1 MWFIILK
8 VVLFNGSPR
17 KKGNTYHCLNTVMQE
32 LISEGID
39 CDYVWI
45 GMDKLQ
51 GCTACFKCVE
61 NDDQKCVLK
70 GDKMNEYIEKILEAD
85 GIIIGSPT
93 YFSDL
98 SATTKA
104 LIERAGYATGRLL
117 KNKVG
122 AAVVAVRRAGANHVF
137 SSINF
142 FFLIK
147 EMIVVGSTYWNMGIG
162 RKPGEVLD
170 DKEGIQTF
178 KNLGKNIGYVLKK
191 LNA

>member
-1 MWFIILK
+1 MK

-17 KKGNTYHCLNTVMQE
+17 KEGNTYHCLNTVMVE
-32 LISEGID
+32 LKAAGIE

-45 GMDKLQ
+45 GMEKLQ
-51 GCTACFKCVE
+51 GCTACYKCIE
-61 NDDQKCVLK
+61 NEDQICIIK
-70 GDKMNEYIEKILEAD
+70 GDKMNEYIQKMLNAD

-98 SATTKA
+98 STATKA
-104 LIERAGYATGRLL
+104 LIERAGFATRRHL

-137 SSINF
+137 SSINY

-147 EMIVVGSTYWNMGIG
+147 EMVVVGSTYWNVGIG

-170 DKEGIQTF
+170 DEEGIETF
-178 KNLGKNIGYVLKK
+178 RNLGKNFAYTLKK
-191 LNA
+191 LRS

>member
-1 MWFIILK
+1 
-8 VVLFNGSPR
+8 
-17 KKGNTYHCLNTVMQE
+17 MQE